1 MDSLSR
7 LRFLLVGLP
16 VSDIRFTSEIDSAD
30 LNKRWL
36 EWYILVVPEPRP
48 VRGFLEKDGSN
59 CYQPG
64 DCRDWCLFGMS
75 NAPILGLHQNANF
88 DKVWHGSLGVW

>member
-1 MDSLSR
+1 MHSLSR

-16 VSDIRFTSEIDSAD
+16 VSDIRSTSNVDSANS
-30 LNKRWL
+30 NKRRP
-36 EWYILVVPEPRP
+36 EWYILVVPKSRP

-64 DCRDWCLFGMS
+64 DCRDWCLLGMS
-75 NAPILGLHQNANF
+75 NLLILCYVSQC
-88 DKVWHGSLGVW
+88 

>member
-16 VSDIRFTSEIDSAD
+16 VSAIPFTSNVDSAD
-30 LNKRWL
+30 RNKRRP
-36 EWYILVVPEPRP
+36 ERYILVVPEPRP
-48 VRGFLEKDGSN
+48 VRGFLEKYGSN

-64 DCRDWCLFGMS
+64 YCRDWCLLGMS
-75 NAPILGLHQNANF
+75 
-88 DKVWHGSLGVW
+88 KVPTLEY

>member
-16 VSDIRFTSEIDSAD
+16 VSDIPFTLNVDSAD
-30 LNKRWL
+30 LNKRRP

-48 VRGFLEKDGSN
+48 VRGFLEKYGSN

-64 DCRDWCLFGMS
+64 YCRDWCLLGMS
-75 NAPILGLHQNANF
+75 KLLILDHLSEG
-88 DKVWHGSLGVW
+88 